1 MIGLVDLLFGNISHF
16 SHLLV
21 CTIRWLYIIRNYKW
35 VSFYVFECV
44 QCINTKR
51 LNHTIR
57 CFKDK
62 IFFSL
67 NLVIVDQLRASSD
80 QKQIPSRAS
89 ASVQTHIGGEFWNA
103 WICSR
108 AEVRVRSLLLWYILL
123 WVRGFGSRRGNTV
136 NSWAPPNAPP
146 VTVALALRY
155 DVKGSARLVV
165 LALRLPEWATVVC
178 SKREWW

>member
-1 MIGLVDLLFGNISHF
+1 MIGLVYLLFGNVSHF
-16 SHLLV
+16 SHSLV
-21 CTIRWLYIIRNYKW
+21 CTIRRLYIIRNYKW
-35 VSFYVFECV
+35 GCCVFECV
-44 QCINTKR
+44 QSINTRR

-57 CFKDK
+57 CSKDK

-103 WICSR
+103 WIWSR

-123 WVRGFGSRRGNTV
+123 
-136 NSWAPPNAPP
+136 
-146 VTVALALRY
+146 
-155 DVKGSARLVV
+155 
-165 LALRLPEWATVVC
+165 
-178 SKREWW
+178 